1 MNRNERINYHSS
13 RRRLAFVTIL
23 FLCTLYWLK
32 NLYEEVDSI
41 RVDKCLY
48 QSSISL
54 KDDVIDSLKKEINA
68 LKIEMA
74 RKPIEVIKP
83 KPKWI
88 KKDTLKVDTS
98 RIVLPVVV
106 ETDSVK

>member
-1 MNRNERINYHSS
+1 MNRNERISYNNY
-13 RRRLAFVTIL
+13 RKRFIFTGIL
-23 FLCTLYWLK
+23 FLSSLYWLK
-32 NLYEEVDSI
+32 DLYEEVDTI

-54 KDDVIDSLKKEINA
+54 KDDVIDSLQKEINY
-68 LKIEMA
+68 LKIEMNK
-74 RKPIEVIKP
+74 KPIEVVKT

-88 KKDTLKVDTS
+88 KKDTTHVDTS

-106 ETDSVK
+106 EVDSIK